1 MDGVASGGTTLSERS
16 RALVA
21 QAWPLLALALALR
34 VGEILATPHWTAVA
48 DPADY
53 IRHAVSI
60 ANGHGMA
67 ESVIAQG
74 GPSAL
79 RPPAYP
85 YLLGAVFAVTGD
97 SETAGRLVSALLGV
111 VTVALIGL
119 VADILWSRR
128 AALAAMAIAAVY
140 PPLVLV
146 SGTLISESLA
156 LPLMLGLLL
165 LLLEYRGRPRPSWVG
180 PAAGLIYALCLL
192 DRPALSVLAVPLV
205 AALWDRRA
213 RGLAAARTA
222 AVALVV
228 AGIAIVP
235 WTLRN
240 ASEFHD
246 FVPISTQS
254 GFLVAGTYN
263 ETSDHDRVLPGAY
276 RPASLAPS
284 LAPIIANRSLDENEL
299 SKELGKAGRRYAKN
313 HPGYVPRVLWW
324 NGLRLLSL
332 TDGIRNDKF
341 AYSFQGIAPGFATA
355 ATICWYVIVLAA
367 IAGLVLGAMRDVP
380 WWLWIA
386 PVLLYLS
393 VIWISGDVRY
403 RLPIEPFAIWLA
415 GFAVVAAAERLRDRP
430 PAPQP
435 PPRQLQPR

>member
-1 MDGVASGGTTLSERS
+1 
-16 RALVA
+16 
-21 QAWPLLALALALR
+21 
-34 VGEILATPHWTAVA
+34 
-48 DPADY
+48 
-53 IRHAVSI
+53 
-60 ANGHGMA
+60 
-67 ESVIAQG
+67 
-74 GPSAL
+74 
-79 RPPAYP
+79 
-85 YLLGAVFAVTGD
+85 
-97 SETAGRLVSALLGV
+97 
-111 VTVALIGL
+111 
-119 VADILWSRR
+119 
-128 AALAAMAIAAVY
+128 
-140 PPLVLV
+140 
-146 SGTLISESLA
+146 
-156 LPLMLGLLL
+156 
-165 LLLEYRGRPRPSWVG
+165 
-180 PAAGLIYALCLL
+180 
-192 DRPALSVLAVPLV
+192 
-205 AALWDRRA
+205 
-213 RGLAAARTA
+213 
-222 AVALVV
+222 VALVV

-254 GFLVAGTYN
+254 GFLAAGTYN

-386 PVLLYLS
+386 PVLLYVS